1 MAQTRK
7 DSRGRALQKG
17 ELQRDDGRYCYN
29 YTDPLGRRKYI
40 YALDL
45 QTLRQ
50 KERDLMRDQLDGLD
64 LYTAGRATI
73 NETFDRYISTKYD
86 LREQT
91 RIGYIYTY
99 DHFIREE
106 FGRKKLLDIKYSDV
120 LQFYYYLLNE
130 KDITLSTLD
139 SIHCVLHPTFQLA
152 VRDDII
158 RKNPT
163 DGVMREVS
171 KKAGKNYFH

>member
-64 LYTAGRATI
+64 LYAAGRATI

-106 FGRKKLLDIKYSDV
+106 FGRKKL
-120 LQFYYYLLNE
+120 
-130 KDITLSTLD
+130 
-139 SIHCVLHPTFQLA
+139 
-152 VRDDII
+152 
-158 RKNPT
+158 
-163 DGVMREVS
+163 
-171 KKAGKNYFH
+171 